1 MANNPTVVIGS
12 LNDDELKK
20 SIDKLVDHVDK
31 QLNYM
36 VSSTKVAVMSM
47 QNSLKSLGDTKIDF
61 GGAANGGAT
70 KRTKAQNEETAA
82 IKESTQAYKDKKMT
96 LDQQAS
102 AINTA
107 VQSEKKYTDEVLRQA
122 AAIRSSKEW
131 QEKGHIVVGDVNY
144 YDKERANVSKRD
156 KQLLLSL
163 EEQIVQVQQ
172 KETQEALVAAEAKRQ
187 QAQAA

>member
-12 LNDDELKK
+12 LNDEELKK
-20 SIDKLVDHVDK
+20 SIDKLVNHVDQ

-47 QNSLKSLGDTKIDF
+47 NKSLKSLGDTKIDF
-61 GGAANGGAT
+61 GGSADGGAS
-70 KRTKAQNEETAA
+70 KRAKAQNAETAA
-82 IKESTQAYKDKKMT
+82 LEKSNQAAKEKTMT

-102 AINTA
+102 AINTV

-131 QEKGHIVVGDVNY
+131 QEKGHVVIGDVNY

-163 EEQIVQVQQ
+163 EEQIVQAQQ
-172 KETQEALVAAEAKRQ
+172 KE
-187 QAQAA
+187 AQ